1 MPSFEPMASNV
12 TVNDIFSFSDGELVQ
27 YMKQNRRADGG
38 FDLEFEGWENLAKE
52 QRDQLAQRLTAA
64 ALKANDEVQSL
75 PVDLDAVAARLREI
89 SDNQEALPIA
99 TSRSPS
105 YERSPT
111 VICDEFE
118 ETKQDETRAYH
129 ELVKDGGRPVYPIS
143 RLEEVLN
150 NPEGHREILLPWQRN
165 PDLEIPHGNVFVSQL
180 ATWKTFRYWQKKN
193 RDIYNVEE
201 EFATFSKEEWRRET
215 EEIASLSRSR
225 RKFLERSEREY
236 LEKLRDKFLRMQEEK
251 GVDDRDAGF
260 SAFLEEEK
268 RRNLE
273 AGVKWLGMT
282 EDEYRESLR
291 VVFNRTEYWRHLD
304 RFCWL
309 REDHGRGG
317 FPEYVAEARRRLA
330 KHGFTRDFQLDKD
343 LTRQDKLTT
352 WIEYLNH
359 EYAWYDRY
367 ERSIKRLRPGY
378 DEAWKKLVES
388 GVLRPGETDENLRTI
403 ESAARLQ
410 AEEDQARKAVTS
422 AEAAAKAA
430 LSETE
435 KAKVGRSRLTTEER
449 KRRLAV
455 AHSRL
460 VAAKEARKAL
470 EIRGDLITDFIRGTW
485 DYAEQKRNIYRQR
498 VRLQW
503 ALEQLPLIEAEL
515 DESNGS
521 RAGRG
526 AKRSKP
532 RQSNDGTDVWGP
544 AERKKDEP
552 SVPADDTRASA
563 RARKPPKRGAHD
575 DMNHPRPLKRPRND
589 SNKPTSHATSGM
601 SGISKNCLSRSIE
614 TSQSQATGQR
624 SVAEKSINADTGD
637 IAGQT
642 LSRPPGNGHGGTIK
656 LRRSARIAARQG
668 PSGTAVT
675 HPHATDVACRRSR
688 RKLSKERMP
697 LSPSPRLRGRQPK
710 STTTKV
716 ARKRGNKR

>member
-1 MPSFEPMASNV
+1 MPSFGPIVSNL
-12 TVNDIFSFSDGELVQ
+12 TVNDIFSFSDEELVQ

-38 FDLEFEGWENLAKE
+38 FDLECEGWENLAKE
-52 QRDQLAQRLTAA
+52 QRDQLAQRLKAA
-64 ALKANDEVQSL
+64 ALKANDEVHSR

-105 YERSPT
+105 YERPST
-111 VICDEFE
+111 VICDKFE

-150 NPEGHREILLPWQRN
+150 NPEGHREILLPWQPN
-165 PDLEIPHGNVFVSQL
+165 PDLEIPHADVFMVQL
-180 ATWKTFRYWQKKN
+180 ATWKIFRYWQKKN

-201 EFATFSKEEWRRET
+201 EFAAYSKEEWRRET
-215 EEIASLSRSR
+215 ERIASLSRSR
-225 RKFLERSEREY
+225 RKFLERDERKY

-251 GVDDRDAGF
+251 GVDDEDAGF

-268 RRNLE
+268 RRNIE
-273 AGVKWLGMT
+273 AGVEWPGMT
-282 EDEYRESLR
+282 EHEYRQSLR
-291 VVFNRTEYWRHLD
+291 IYFNRAEYRHNLEY
-304 RFCWL
+304 FYWL

-330 KHGFTRDFQLDKD
+330 KHGFTRDFQLDED
-343 LTRQDKLTT
+343 PTRQDKLTT
-352 WIEYLNH
+352 WIEYLNY

-367 ERSIKRLRPGY
+367 ERSINHLRPEY
-378 DEAWKKLVES
+378 EEAWKKLVDS
-388 GVLRPGETDENLRTI
+388 GVLQPGETDKNLRTI
-403 ESAARLQ
+403 ESSARRQ
-410 AEEDQARKAVTS
+410 AEEDQAEEAVKS
-422 AEAAAKAA
+422 AERVARAA
-430 LSETE
+430 LLETE

-449 KRRLAV
+449 KRRLVV

-470 EIRGDLITDFIRGTW
+470 KIRGDLITDFVRGAW
-485 DYAEQKRNIYRQR
+485 DYTEEERNIYRQR

-532 RQSNDGTDVWGP
+532 HQSDDGTDVGGP
-544 AERKKDEP
+544 TERKEDEP
-552 SVPADDTRASA
+552 SEPADDTGASA
-563 RARKPPKRGAHD
+563 RARTPPKRGGHD
-575 DMNHPRPLKRPRND
+575 DTNHPRPLKRPRND
-589 SNKPTSHATSGM
+589 SNKPTSHATPGM
-601 SGISKNCLSRSIE
+601 SDISKNCLSRSTE
-614 TSQSQATGQR
+614 TSQSQATGER
-624 SVAEKSINADTGD
+624 SVAEKRINADTRN

-642 LSRPPGNGHGGTIK
+642 LSRPPGNGHGDTIK

-688 RKLSKERMP
+688 RKLSEERVP
-697 LSPSPRLRGRQPK
+697 LSPSTRLRGRQPK
-710 STTTKV
+710 STATNV
-716 ARKRGNKR
+716 ARKRGNKM